1 MSLVRFRDHLRV
13 YSQLLQTLV
22 FQAEILVAHVPLGS
36 WLFGKMCAIGRVNG
50 KWKTNYYTG
59 RALAVKSSF
68 WEKWWIQYRGYSV
81 TITIPEDSKDK
92 EQILDLNNDGHIS
105 VGESIRAEA
114 GLLEEFTKEPAKAK
128 GLKGW
133 INRLLG
139 RGLGK
144 IDNR

>member
-1 MSLVRFRDHLRV
+1 M
-13 YSQLLQTLV
+13 
-22 FQAEILVAHVPLGS
+22 
-36 WLFGKMCAIGRVNG
+36 
-50 KWKTNYYTG
+50 
-59 RALAVKSSF
+59 
-68 WEKWWIQYRGYSV
+68 
-81 TITIPEDSKDK
+81 TIPEDSKEK
-92 EQILDLNNDGHIS
+92 KILDLNEDGHIS